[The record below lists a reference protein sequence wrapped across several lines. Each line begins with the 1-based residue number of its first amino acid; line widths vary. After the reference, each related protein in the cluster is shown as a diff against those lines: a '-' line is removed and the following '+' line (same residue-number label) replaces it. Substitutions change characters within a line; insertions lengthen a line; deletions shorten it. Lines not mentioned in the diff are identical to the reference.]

1 MTDMK
6 KIEELV
12 QEELKEA
19 NEIHPAF
26 ASDHEAFS
34 VILEELDECW
44 DELEACETQLW
55 EIWEQTKNDD
65 DNHALYT
72 YLKEHAKRA
81 AAEAIQLAAMCDKA
95 LH

>member
-26 ASDHEAFS
+26 ASDHEAYA
-34 VILEELDECW
+34 VILEELEECEE
-44 DELEACETQLW
+44 ELAACKRQLGA
-55 EIWEQTKNDD
+55 IWEQTKQDIE
-65 DNHALYT
+65 NHGLYMH
-72 YLKEHAKRA
+72 LKEYAKRL
-81 AAEAIQLAAMCDKA
+81 AAEAIQLAAMADKA
-95 LH
+95 M

>member
-26 ASDHEAFS
+26 ASDHEAFG
-34 VILEELDECW
+34 VLLEEYEECEE
-44 DELEACETQLW
+44 ELEACEMQLKR
-55 EIWEQTKNDD
+55 IWKQTKNDE
-65 DNHALYT
+65 NSHALYT
-72 YLKEHAKRA
+72 YLKEHAKRL

-95 LH
+95 M

>member
-12 QEELKEA
+12 QQELKEA

-26 ASDHEAFS
+26 ASDHEAFA
-34 VILEELDECW
+34 VVLEEFEECV
-44 DELEACETQLW
+44 DELDACTKHLDV
-55 EIWEQTKNDD
+55 IWEQTKQDKN
-65 DNHALYT
+65 NHAMYT
-72 YLKEHAKRA
+72 YLKQKAMNL

-95 LH
+95 M